1 MSLSPRAAAP
11 EALSRWG
18 WFIVPIPS
26 SAVLCNLDFIKELFQ
41 EAGDVERLT
50 SGAQSR
56 RARASCSLKYHEES
70 NTGIR
75 KRFFFQLW
83 MARKDSAFH

>member
-56 RARASCSLKYHEES
+56 RARASCSLKYHEEATPAS
-70 NTGIR
+70 ENV
-75 KRFFFQLW
+75 FFPAMDGPQ
-83 MARKDSAFH
+83 R